1 MEEIE
6 HIGRELGMRK
16 KTFISRYVR
25 AASEKGTYILQNKE
39 NTCPFFPGT
48 RKPAKEPATSI
59 PSDHRLVAIGLPACH
74 ALNVAKDLK
83 E

>member
-16 KTFISRYVR
+16 KRLYQDMSGLPQRKGPISCRMKR
-25 AASEKGTYILQNKE
+25 ISA
-39 NTCPFFPGT
+39 PFFPGI

-59 PSDHRLVAIGLPACH
+59 PSDHRLVATGLPACH